1 DAALGIIAD
10 VARNPALAA
19 EEIERQRT
27 TAIDGVAVSMR
38 DPGDV
43 AGLAAMRALY
53 GASPYGH
60 PAGGTAATLRA
71 ITRTDIQQAW
81 RDTWV
86 PGHVTLIL
94 SGDIT
99 PVQARALAQRHFG
112 NWRGVT
118 LAGNRLVADAPAAAN
133 RIIVI
138 DMPGAG

>member
-1 DAALGIIAD
+1 GAAA
-10 VARNPALAA
+10 
-19 EEIERQRT
+19 
-27 TAIDGVAVSMR
+27 
-38 DPGDV
+38 
-43 AGLAAMRALY
+43 Y
-53 GASPYGH
+53 GR
-60 PAGGTAATLRA
+60 PAGGTAAALRA
-71 ITRTDIQQAW
+71 ITRADSQQAW

-138 DMPGAG
+138 DMPGAGQAAVAVARRTIARQDPRYYRALVANAVLGGGHRARPNQ